1 MSTTLFCAARISAI
15 CPAHPLIGHSIIVA
29 FFPAIYDPALL
40 QATVT
45 KFVTSNIKFACVG
58 GPAILIRT
66 IEAGTAWKATRGL
79 VRCHHTC
86 FRRVGLPSPFRCAI
100 KNCTGWQATL
110 VVSGSRGQGACLT
123 VICIAGEVSTCNVTA
138 LLVILSNV

>member
-1 MSTTLFCAARISAI
+1 MSLTCVCAACISTI
-15 CPAHPLIGHSIIVA
+15 CPVHPLIRHTIR
-29 FFPAIYDPALL
+29 FTLFQAIYNAALL